1 MLDSA
6 EQLGSTGALARHIEN
21 FAPRQAQ
28 QEMALAVEQAIDDN
42 HVLVTEAGTGTGKT
56 FAYLVPALISG
67 KKIVISTG
75 TKTLQDQLFHRD
87 IPTVREAL
95 NISVSI
101 ALLKGRANYLCLHR
115 LELAGEKSRFKKPAL
130 RAQWQQVRDWQV
142 QTNSGDIA
150 ECSVLS
156 EDAMIWPAV
165 TANADNCLGQDCPS
179 YSDCFMFKARKR
191 AQQADIVVV
200 NHHLLLADMALRDDG
215 VGEVLPAAN
224 AFIIDEAHQLPEAA
238 AQFFGLRL
246 SSRQLNELANDA
258 IAEHL
263 KHAKEHKMINTAA
276 QDLQKATADLRLAL
290 GNSSQRGSWQA
301 LQKQDKLTDAIEEL
315 AEKISGLEDALE
327 PTAERERGLEHCFK
341 RAQAF
346 SLLLPQLTGKPPE
359 DSVQWFETYRRSF
372 SFHLTPMEVSD
383 TFDSHIKAS
392 SAAWIFSSA
401 TLAVGDNFAHFSN
414 RMGLG
419 EPETHRWDSPFDF
432 AQQALMYIP
441 TAMPEPNSYEYTQ
454 AVIEKALPVI
464 EASTGGVFILFTSH
478 RALQEAERLLDQ
490 RTDHPL
496 FVQGSMPRSE
506 LLTKFREHG
515 QGVLL
520 GTASF
525 WEGID
530 VRGEALTCVII
541 DKLPFAS
548 PDDPV
553 LKARIDAMR
562 KEGQNPFM
570 TVQLPSAVLSLKQG
584 AGRLIRDSDDYGV
597 LMLCDPRLYSKSYG
611 RLFLKSMP
619 AMPITREQQDV
630 NSFFQRNTEQPAT
643 TEGIEA
649 QV

>member
-1 MLDSA
+1 MLNSA
-6 EQLGSTGALARHIEN
+6 EQLGRQGALANHIEN
-21 FAPRQAQ
+21 FSPRQAQ
-28 QEMALAVEQAIDDN
+28 QDMALAVEEAIKN
-42 HVLVTEAGTGTGKT
+42 NQVLVTEAGTGTGKT
-56 FAYLVPALISG
+56 FAYLVPALMSG

-95 NISVSI
+95 NIPVEI

-130 RAQWQQVRDWQV
+130 RAEWQQVRDWQV
-142 QTNSGDIA
+142 QTRSGDTA

-156 EDAMIWPAV
+156 EDAMIWSSV

-179 YSDCFMFKARKR
+179 YSDCFMFKARRR

-238 AQFFGLRL
+238 SQFFGLRL
-246 SSRQLNELANDA
+246 SSRQLNELANDS
-258 IAEHL
+258 IAEHI
-263 KHAKEHKMINTAA
+263 KFAKEHKMINTAA

-301 LQKQDKLTDAIEEL
+301 LQKQDKLNAALKEL
-315 AEKISGLEDALE
+315 ADTLSGLEDALE
-327 PTAERERGLEHCFK
+327 PASERERGLEHCFK

-346 SLLLPQLTGKPPE
+346 SLLLPQLIGQPSD
-359 DSVQWFETYRRSF
+359 DSVQWFETHRRSF

-383 TFDSHIKAS
+383 TFNSHIAAS
-392 SAAWIFSSA
+392 RAAWIFSSA
-401 TLAVGDNFAHFSN
+401 TLAVADNFDHFSK

-419 EPETHRWDSPFDF
+419 EPVTHRWDSPFDF
-432 AQQALMYIP
+432 EQQALMYIP
-441 TAMPEPNSYEYTQ
+441 TAMPEPSSRDYTQ

-464 EASTGGVFILFTSH
+464 EASHGGVFILFTSH
-478 RALQEAERLLDQ
+478 RALQEAERILLKQ
-490 RTDHPL
+490 SAYTL
-496 FVQGSMPRSE
+496 FVQGSFPRSE
-506 LLTKFREHG
+506 LLKKFREHG
-515 QGVLL
+515 KGVLL

-553 LKARIDAMR
+553 LKARIDTMR

-570 TVQLPSAVLSLKQG
+570 TLQLPNAVLSLKQG
-584 AGRLIRDSDDYGV
+584 AGRLIRDNNDVGV
-597 LMLCDPRLYSKSYG
+597 LMLCDPRLYSKAYG
-611 RLFLKSMP
+611 RLFLKSLP
-619 AMPITREQQDV
+619 AMPRSRTIDEVQD
-630 NSFFQRNTEQPAT
+630 FFQHSIKSNDVA
-643 TEGIEA
+643 EA
-649 QV
+649 Q

>member
-6 EQLGSTGALARHIEN
+6 EQLGSAGALARHIEN
-21 FAPRQAQ
+21 FAPREAQ
-28 QEMALAVEQAIDDN
+28 QEMALAVEQAIEN
-42 HVLVTEAGTGTGKT
+42 NSVLVTEAGTGTGKT
-56 FAYLVPALISG
+56 FAYLVPALMSG

-75 TKTLQDQLFHRD
+75 TKTLQDQLYHRD

-95 NISVSI
+95 NIPITI

-115 LELAGEKSRFKKPAL
+115 LELAGEKSRFKKSDL
-130 RAQWQQVRDWQV
+130 RLQWQQVRDWQV
-142 QTNSGDIA
+142 QTSSGDIA

-156 EDAMIWPAV
+156 EDAMIWSAV

-179 YSDCFMFKARKR
+179 YNDCYMFKARKR

-215 VGEVLPAAN
+215 VGEVLPSAN

-263 KHAKEHKMINTAA
+263 KHAKEHKMIHTAA

-290 GNSSQRGSWQA
+290 GSSSQRGSWQA
-301 LQKQDKLTDAIEEL
+301 LQKQDELEAALKNL

-327 PTAERERGLEHCFK
+327 PAAERERGLEHCFK

-346 SLLLPQLTGKPPE
+346 GLLLPQLTGQPQA
-359 DSVQWFETYRRSF
+359 DSVQWFETHRRSF
-372 SFHLTPMEVSD
+372 SFHLTPMEVAD
-383 TFDSHIKAS
+383 TFESHIKSS

-401 TLAVGDNFAHFSN
+401 TLAVGDKFDHFSN

-419 EPETHRWDSPFDF
+419 EPITHRWDSPFDF
-432 AQQALMYIP
+432 AQQALMYVP
-441 TAMPEPNSYEYTQ
+441 TAMPEPNSRDYTQ

-478 RALQEAERLLDQ
+478 RALQEAQRLLEQ
-490 RTDHPL
+490 RTSHPL
-496 FVQGSMPRSE
+496 FVQGSVPRSE
-506 LLTKFREHG
+506 LLKKFREHG

-570 TVQLPSAVLSLKQG
+570 SFQLPSAVLSLKQG
-584 AGRLIRDSDDYGV
+584 AGRLIRDNDDYGV
-597 LMLCDPRLYSKSYG
+597 LMLCDPRLYSKPYG
-611 RLFLKSMP
+611 SLFLKSLPMMP
-619 AMPITREQQDV
+619 RCRTIEEVQT
-630 NSFFQRNTEQPAT
+630 FYQRNSSQL
-643 TEGIEA
+643 EA
-649 QV
+649 QEA

>member
-1 MLDSA
+1 MLDSS
-6 EQLGSTGALARHIEN
+6 EQLGSNGALARHIDN

-28 QEMALAVEQAIDDN
+28 QDMALAVETAIKEN
-42 HVLVTEAGTGTGKT
+42 QVLVTEAGTGTGKT
-56 FAYLVPALISG
+56 FAYLVPALMSG

-87 IPTVREAL
+87 IPTVRESL
-95 NISVSI
+95 NVPVEI

-130 RAQWQQVRDWQV
+130 RAEWQQVRDWQI
-142 QTNSGDIA
+142 QTRSGDIA

-156 EDAMIWPAV
+156 EDAMIWSSV
-165 TANADNCLGQDCPS
+165 TANADNCLGQDCSS
-179 YSDCFMFKARKR
+179 YNDCFMFKARKR
-191 AQQADIVVV
+191 AQQADVVVV

-238 AQFFGLRL
+238 SQFFGLRL

-258 IAEHL
+258 IAEHI
-263 KHAKEHKMINTAA
+263 KYAKEHKMINTAA
-276 QDLQKATADLRLAL
+276 QDLQKSTADLRLAL
-290 GNSSQRGSWQA
+290 GSTSQRGSWQA
-301 LQKQDKLTDAIEEL
+301 LEKQEKLNNALNDL
-315 AEKISGLEDALE
+315 AEKLSALEDALE
-327 PTAERERGLEHCFK
+327 PAAERERGLEHCFK
-341 RAQAF
+341 RAQGF
-346 SLLLPQLTGKPPE
+346 SLLLPQLTGQPPS
-359 DSVQWFETYRRSF
+359 DSVQWFETHRRSF
-372 SFHLTPMEVSD
+372 SFHLTPMEVSE

-392 SAAWIFSSA
+392 RAAWVFSSA
-401 TLAVGDNFAHFSN
+401 TLAVADKFDHFSN

-419 EPETHRWDSPFDF
+419 DPVTHRWDSPFDF
-432 AQQALMYIP
+432 ERQALMYIP
-441 TAMPEPNSYEYTQ
+441 TAMPEPNSRDYTQ

-464 EASTGGVFILFTSH
+464 EASHGGVFILFTSH
-478 RALQEAERLLDQ
+478 RALQEAEHLLEQ
-490 RTDHPL
+490 RTSHRL
-496 FVQGSMPRSE
+496 FVQGSLPRSE
-506 LLTKFREHG
+506 LLKKFREDG

-570 TVQLPSAVLSLKQG
+570 TYQLPNAVLNLKQG

-597 LMLCDPRLYSKSYG
+597 LMLCDPRLYSKPYG
-611 RLFLKSMP
+611 RLFLKSLP
-619 AMPITREQQDV
+619 AMPISRKLDEVQD
-630 NSFFQRNTEQPAT
+630 FFRNIQMSVEVS
-643 TEGIEA
+643 EA
-649 QV
+649 QS

>member
-1 MLDSA
+1 MLNSA
-6 EQLGSTGALARHIEN
+6 QQLGNDGALARHIEN
-21 FAPRQAQ
+21 FAPREAQ
-28 QEMALAVEQAIDDN
+28 QEMALAVEAAINDN
-42 HVLVTEAGTGTGKT
+42 QVLVTEAGTGTGKT
-56 FAYLVPALISG
+56 FAYLVPALMSG

-75 TKTLQDQLFHRD
+75 TKTLQDQLYHRD

-95 NISVSI
+95 NIPVEI

-142 QTNSGDIA
+142 QTQSGDIA

-156 EDAMIWPAV
+156 EDAMIWSSV
-165 TANADNCLGQDCPS
+165 TANADNCLGQDCSS
-179 YSDCFMFKARKR
+179 YSDCFMFKARRR
-191 AQQADIVVV
+191 AQQADVVVV

-238 AQFFGLRL
+238 SQFFGLRL

-258 IAEHL
+258 IAEHI
-263 KHAKEHKMINTAA
+263 KYAKEHTMINTAA
-276 QDLQKATADLRLAL
+276 QELQKATADLRLAL
-290 GNSSQRGSWQA
+290 GSASQRGSWQA
-301 LQKQDKLTDAIEEL
+301 LEKQEKLDEALKELSDKLA
-315 AEKISGLEDALE
+315 GLEDALE
-327 PTAERERGLEHCFK
+327 PAAERERGLEHCFK

-346 SLLLPQLTGKPPE
+346 ALLLPQLTGQPPA
-359 DSVQWFETYRRSF
+359 DSVQWFETHRRSF
-372 SFHLTPMEVSD
+372 SFHLTPMEVSE

-392 SAAWIFSSA
+392 RATWIFSSA
-401 TLAVGDNFAHFSN
+401 TLAVADGFEHFSN

-419 EPETHRWDSPFDF
+419 EPITHRWDSPFDF
-432 AQQALMYIP
+432 NKQALMYVP
-441 TAMPEPNSYEYTQ
+441 TAMPEPNSRDYTQ
-454 AVIEKALPVI
+454 AVIERALPVI
-464 EASTGGVFILFTSH
+464 EASHGGVFLLFTSH
-478 RALQEAERLLDQ
+478 RALQESVRLLEQ
-490 RTDHPL
+490 RTSHTL
-496 FVQGSMPRSE
+496 FVQGSLPRSE
-506 LLTKFREHG
+506 LLKKFREHG
-515 QGVLL
+515 EAVLL

-570 TVQLPSAVLSLKQG
+570 TYQLPNAVLSLKQG
-584 AGRLIRDSDDYGV
+584 AGRLIRDNDDTGV
-597 LMLCDPRLYSKSYG
+597 LMICDPRLYSKPYG
-611 RLFLKSMP
+611 KLFLKSLP
-619 AMPITREQQDV
+619 AMPISRKQEEVEQFFNLINQSSDV
-630 NSFFQRNTEQPAT
+630 M
-643 TEGIEA
+643 EA
-649 QV
+649 S

>member
-21 FAPRQAQ
+21 FAPRVAQ
-28 QEMALAVEQAIDDN
+28 QEMALAVEQAIQDN

-56 FAYLVPALISG
+56 FAYLVPALMSG

-87 IPTVREAL
+87 IPTVRDAL
-95 NISVSI
+95 NIPITI

-115 LELAGEKSRFKKPAL
+115 LELAGEKSRFKKSDL
-130 RAQWQQVRDWQV
+130 RVQWQQVRDWQV
-142 QTNSGDIA
+142 QTSSGDIA

-156 EDAMIWPAV
+156 EDAMIWSAV

-179 YSDCFMFKARKR
+179 YNDCYMFKARKR
-191 AQQADIVVV
+191 AQQADIIVV

-215 VGEVLPAAN
+215 VGEVLPSAN

-263 KHAKEHKMINTAA
+263 KHAKEHKMIHTAA

-290 GNSSQRGSWQA
+290 GSSSQRGSWQA
-301 LQKQDKLTDAIEEL
+301 LQKQDKLEAALKNL

-327 PTAERERGLEHCFK
+327 PAAERERGLEHCFK

-346 SLLLPQLTGKPPE
+346 SLLLPQLTGQPQE
-359 DSVQWFETYRRSF
+359 DSVQWFETHRRSF
-372 SFHLTPMEVSD
+372 SFHLTPMEVAD
-383 TFDSHIKAS
+383 TFDSHIKSS

-401 TLAVGDNFAHFSN
+401 TLAVGDKFDHFSN

-419 EPETHRWDSPFDF
+419 EPITHRWDSPFDF
-432 AQQALMYIP
+432 EQQALMYVP
-441 TAMPEPNSYEYTQ
+441 TAMPEPNSRDYTQ

-478 RALQEAERLLDQ
+478 RALQEAERLLEQ
-490 RTDHPL
+490 RTSHPL
-496 FVQGSMPRSE
+496 FVQGSVPRSE
-506 LLTKFREHG
+506 LLKKFREHG

-570 TVQLPSAVLSLKQG
+570 TFQLPSAVLSLKQG
-584 AGRLIRDSDDYGV
+584 AGRLIRDNDDYGV
-597 LMLCDPRLYSKSYG
+597 LMLCDPRLYSKPYG

-619 AMPITREQQDV
+619 VMPRCRTIDEVQA
-630 NSFFQRNTEQPAT
+630 FYQRNSNQL
-643 TEGIEA
+643 EA
-649 QV
+649 KEA

>member
-6 EQLGSTGALARHIEN
+6 EQLGSDGALARHIEN
-21 FAPRQAQ
+21 FAPRKAQ
-28 QEMALAVEQAIDDN
+28 QEMALAVEAAIKDN
-42 HVLVTEAGTGTGKT
+42 QVLVTEAGTGTGKT
-56 FAYLVPALISG
+56 FAYLVPALMSG

-95 NISVSI
+95 NLPVEI

-142 QTNSGDIA
+142 QTRSGDIA

-156 EDAMIWPAV
+156 EDAMIWSAV

-238 AQFFGLRL
+238 SQFFGLRL
-246 SSRQLNELANDA
+246 SSRQLNELANDS
-258 IAEHL
+258 IAEHI
-263 KHAKEHKMINTAA
+263 KFAKEHTLINTAA

-290 GNSSQRGSWQA
+290 GNTSQRGSWQA
-301 LQKQDKLTDAIEEL
+301 LAKQEKLDDALRELADKL
-315 AEKISGLEDALE
+315 SGLEDALE
-327 PTAERERGLEHCFK
+327 PAAERERGLEHCFK

-346 SLLLPQLTGKPPE
+346 GLLLPQLTGQPPE
-359 DSVQWFETYRRSF
+359 DSVQWFETHRRSF
-372 SFHLTPMEVSD
+372 SFHLTPMEVSE

-392 SAAWIFSSA
+392 RAAWIFSSA
-401 TLAVGDNFAHFSN
+401 TLAVGDGFEHFSN

-419 EPETHRWDSPFDF
+419 EPITHRWDSPFDF
-432 AQQALMYIP
+432 DKQALMYVP
-441 TAMPEPNSYEYTQ
+441 TAMPEPNSRDYTQ

-464 EASTGGVFILFTSH
+464 EASHGGVFILFTSH
-478 RALQEAERLLDQ
+478 RALQEAVRILEQ
-490 RTDHPL
+490 RTSHSL
-496 FVQGSMPRSE
+496 FVQGNLPRSE
-506 LLTKFREHG
+506 LLKKFREHG
-515 QGVLL
+515 RGVLL

-570 TVQLPSAVLSLKQG
+570 TYQLPNAVLSLKQG
-584 AGRLIRDSDDYGV
+584 AGRLIRDNDDYGV
-597 LMLCDPRLYSKSYG
+597 LMLCDPRLYSKPYG
-611 RLFLKSMP
+611 RLFLKSLPTMP
-619 AMPITREQQDV
+619 RSRTLEEVQQ
-630 NSFFQRNTEQPAT
+630 FFQTVNQASDVM
-643 TEGIEA
+643 EA
-649 QV
+649 

>member
-6 EQLGSTGALARHIEN
+6 EQLGSHGALARHIEN

-28 QEMALAVEQAIDDN
+28 QEMALAVETAIKEN
-42 HVLVTEAGTGTGKT
+42 QVLVTEAGTGTGKT
-56 FAYLVPALISG
+56 FAYLVPALLSG
-67 KKIVISTG
+67 KKVVISTG

-95 NISVSI
+95 NIPVEI

-130 RAQWQQVRDWQV
+130 RAEWQQVRDWQV
-142 QTNSGDIA
+142 QTRSGDIA

-156 EDAMIWPAV
+156 EDAMIWSAV
-165 TANADNCLGQDCPS
+165 TANADNCLGSDCPS
-179 YSDCFMFKARKR
+179 YNDCFMIKARKR
-191 AQQADIVVV
+191 AQQADVVVV

-215 VGEVLPAAN
+215 VGEVLPSAN

-238 AQFFGLRL
+238 SQFFGLRL

-258 IAEHL
+258 IAEHI
-263 KHAKEHKMINTAA
+263 KHAKEHKLIKTASEE
-276 QDLQKATADLRLAL
+276 LQKATADLRLAL
-290 GNSSQRGSWQA
+290 GASSQRGSWQA
-301 LQKQDKLTDAIEEL
+301 LDKNEKLNDALEEL
-315 AEKISGLEDALE
+315 ADKLSGLEDALE
-327 PTAERERGLEHCFK
+327 PAAERERGLEHCFK
-341 RAQAF
+341 RAQSF
-346 SLLLPQLTGKPPE
+346 GLLLPQVTGQPPS
-359 DSVQWFETYRRSF
+359 DSVQWYETHRRGF
-372 SFHLTPMEVSD
+372 SFHLTPMEVSE
-383 TFDSHIKAS
+383 TFDGHIKAS
-392 SAAWIFSSA
+392 RASWVFSSA
-401 TLAVGDNFAHFSN
+401 TLAVADNFDHFSK

-419 EPETHRWDSPFDF
+419 DPVTHRWDSPFDF
-432 AQQALMYIP
+432 EQQALMYIP
-441 TAMPEPNSYEYTQ
+441 TAMPEPNSRDYTQ

-464 EASTGGVFILFTSH
+464 EASHGGVFILFTSH
-478 RALQEAERLLDQ
+478 RALQESVHLLEQ
-490 RTDHPL
+490 QTSHTL
-496 FVQGSMPRSE
+496 FVQGSLPRSE
-506 LLTKFREHG
+506 LLKKFREHG

-570 TVQLPSAVLSLKQG
+570 SYQLPNAVLSLKQG
-584 AGRLIRDSDDYGV
+584 AGRLIRDNDDYGV
-597 LMLCDPRLYSKSYG
+597 LMLCDPRLYSKPYG
-611 RLFLKSMP
+611 RLFLKSLP
-619 AMPITREQQDV
+619 AMPISRTLDQVQG
-630 NSFFQRNTEQPAT
+630 FFQTLNQTEKAV
-643 TEGIEA
+643 EA
-649 QV
+649 SS

>member
-6 EQLGSTGALARHIEN
+6 EQLGSTGALARHIDN
-21 FAPRQAQ
+21 FSPRKAQ
-28 QEMALAVEQAIDDN
+28 QEMALAVEQAIDNSD
-42 HVLVTEAGTGTGKT
+42 VLVTEAGTGTGKT
-56 FAYLVPALISG
+56 FAYLVPALMSG

-95 NISVSI
+95 NIPVEI
-101 ALLKGRANYLCLHR
+101 ALLKGRSNYLCLHR
-115 LELAGEKSRFKKPAL
+115 LELAGEKSRFKKSDL
-130 RAQWQQVRDWQV
+130 RVQWQQVRDWQV
-142 QTNSGDIA
+142 QTRSGDLA

-156 EDAMIWPAV
+156 EDAMIWSAV
-165 TANADNCLGQDCPS
+165 TANADNCLGQDCSS
-179 YSDCFMFKARKR
+179 YSDCYMFKARKR

-215 VGEVLPAAN
+215 VGEVLPSAN

-238 AQFFGLRL
+238 SQFFGLRL

-258 IAEHL
+258 IAEHM

-276 QDLQKATADLRLAL
+276 QDLQKATADFRLAL
-290 GNSSQRGSWQA
+290 GSSSQRGSWQTLHKGEKLDNA
-301 LQKQDKLTDAIEEL
+301 LNELMDKLSL
-315 AEKISGLEDALE
+315 LEDALE
-327 PTAERERGLEHCFK
+327 PAAERERGLEHCFK

-346 SLLLPQLTGKPPE
+346 GLLLPQLTGSPPE
-359 DSVQWFETYRRSF
+359 DSVQWFETHRRSF
-372 SFHLTPMEVSD
+372 SFHLTPMEVAD

-392 SAAWIFSSA
+392 RAAWVFSSA
-401 TLAVGDNFAHFSN
+401 TLAVGDGFDHFSK

-419 EPETHRWDSPFDF
+419 EPVTHRWDSPFNF
-432 AQQALMYIP
+432 EQQALLYVP
-441 TAMPEPNSYEYTQ
+441 TAMPEPNSREYTQ
-454 AVIEKALPVI
+454 AVVEKALPVI
-464 EASTGGVFILFTSH
+464 EANTGGVFMLFTSH
-478 RALQEAERLLDQ
+478 RALQEAERFLLQ
-490 RTDHPL
+490 RTSHTL

-506 LLTKFREHG
+506 LLKKFREHG

-562 KEGQNPFM
+562 KDGQNPFM
-570 TVQLPSAVLSLKQG
+570 SFQLPAAVLSLKQG
-584 AGRLIRDSDDYGV
+584 AGRLIRDNDDYGV
-597 LMLCDPRLYSKSYG
+597 LMICDPRLYSKPYG
-611 RLFLKSMP
+611 RLFLKSLP
-619 AMPITREQQDV
+619 SMPIVRMQHDV
-630 NSFFQRNTEQPAT
+630 
-643 TEGIEA
+643 EA
-649 QV
+649 FYQKTNQSIDAVEALS

>member
-1 MLDSA
+1 MLDSS
-6 EQLGSTGALARHIEN
+6 EQLGSDGALARHIEN

-28 QEMALAVEQAIDDN
+28 QEMARAVEAAIKDN

-56 FAYLVPALISG
+56 FAYLVPALMSG

-75 TKTLQDQLFHRD
+75 TKTLQDQLYHRD

-95 NISVSI
+95 NLPVEI

-115 LELAGEKSRFKKPAL
+115 LELAGEKTRFKKPAL
-130 RAQWQQVRDWQV
+130 RAEWQQVRDWQV
-142 QTNSGDIA
+142 QTRSGDIA

-156 EDAMIWPAV
+156 EDAMIWSSV

-191 AQQADIVVV
+191 AQQADIVIV

-215 VGEVLPAAN
+215 VGEVLPSAN

-246 SSRQLNELANDA
+246 SSRQLNELANDS
-258 IAEHL
+258 IAEHI
-263 KHAKEHKMINTAA
+263 KHAKEHTLINTAA
-276 QDLQKATADLRLAL
+276 QELQKATADLRLAL

-301 LQKQDKLTDAIEEL
+301 LQKQDELNDALKVLADKL
-315 AEKISGLEDALE
+315 SGLKDALE
-327 PTAERERGLEHCFK
+327 PAAERERGLEHCFK
-341 RAQAF
+341 RAQGF
-346 SLLLPQLTGKPPE
+346 GLLLPQLIGAPQE
-359 DSVQWFETYRRSF
+359 DSVQWFETHRRSF

-383 TFDSHIKAS
+383 TFNSHIKAS
-392 SAAWIFSSA
+392 RAAWIFSSA
-401 TLAVGDNFAHFSN
+401 TLAVGDAFDHFSN

-419 EPETHRWDSPFDF
+419 EPVTHRWDSPFDF
-432 AQQALMYIP
+432 SKQALMYIP
-441 TAMPEPNSYEYTQ
+441 TAMPEPNSRDYTQ

-464 EASTGGVFILFTSH
+464 EASNGGVFILFTSH
-478 RALQEAERLLDQ
+478 RALQEAQRLLEQ

-496 FVQGSMPRSE
+496 FVQGSLPRSE
-506 LLTKFREHG
+506 LLKKFREHG

-553 LKARIDAMR
+553 LKARIDNMR

-570 TVQLPSAVLSLKQG
+570 SFQLPSAVLSLKQG
-584 AGRLIRDSDDYGV
+584 AGRLIRDHDDYGV
-597 LMLCDPRLYSKSYG
+597 LMLCDPRIYSKPYG
-611 RLFLKSMP
+611 RLFVKSLPMMP
-619 AMPITREQQDV
+619 RTRELEHVQA
-630 NSFFQRNTEQPAT
+630 FFETMTTPPA
-643 TEGIEA
+643 IAEA
-649 QV
+649 Q